1 MLFRSFGLMGFRTP
15 TVVLSPYTQGLGI
28 STLGPFGHESILK
41 LIEYRFGLSPLTRRD
56 AYARNI
62 GRSFDWESKPRL
74 DLPALPDPPDVL
86 SAQCSNRPPSAL
98 YGGEAERPKPH
109 DMSLLLTSGYL
120 DGLGFD
126 YKPATAATTFRNPRK
141 IEAAL
146 REREAREGR
155 RTR

>member
-1 MLFRSFGLMGFRTP
+1 M
-15 TVVLSPYTQGLGI
+15 
-28 STLGPFGHESILK
+28 
-41 LIEYRFGLSPLTRRD
+41 
-56 AYARNI
+56 
-62 GRSFDWESKPRL
+62 
-74 DLPALPDPPDVL
+74 L

-98 YGGEAERPKPH
+98 YGGETERPKPH

-120 DGLGFD
+120 DRLGFD
-126 YKPATAATTFRNPRK
+126 YKPATAATTFRKPRK

>member
-1 MLFRSFGLMGFRTP
+1 AGADG
-15 TVVLSPYTQGLGI
+15 QGGPRPPAGPAPPCARRRFV
-28 STLGPFGHESILK
+28 STDVFAFESILK

-74 DLPALPDPPDVL
+74 QLPAPPDPPGRL
-86 SAQCSNRPPSAL
+86 SDQCSRRQPSAL
-98 YGGEAERPKPH
+98 YGGDAERPKPH

-126 YKPATAATTFRNPRK
+126 YKPAQAATTVRNPR
-141 IEAAL
+141 
-146 REREAREGR
+146 
-155 RTR
+155 